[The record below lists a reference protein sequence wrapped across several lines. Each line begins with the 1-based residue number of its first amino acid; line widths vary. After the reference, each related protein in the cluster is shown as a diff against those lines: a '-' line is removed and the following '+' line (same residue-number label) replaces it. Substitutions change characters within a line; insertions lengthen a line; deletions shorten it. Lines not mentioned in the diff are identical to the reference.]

1 MINFIQVM
9 GFLIFLMDGKES
21 SVLKMDQKK
30 RISLSKIDKMFK
42 VINFELL
49 LKSSLWRSLLVV
61 NSLSPLQLE
70 VQKWLNLQVYY
81 NNSNWHDNLTETLN
95 FIAENELHFGL

>member
-1 MINFIQVM
+1 MIIFKQVM

-42 VINFELL
+42 VMNFELIEDF
-49 LKSSLWRSLLVV
+49 SV
-61 NSLSPLQLE
+61 
-70 VQKWLNLQVYY
+70 
-81 NNSNWHDNLTETLN
+81 TFMTC
-95 FIAENELHFGL
+95 G

>member
-49 LKSSLWRSLLVV
+49 LKSSL
-61 NSLSPLQLE
+61 
-70 VQKWLNLQVYY
+70 
-81 NNSNWHDNLTETLN
+81 
-95 FIAENELHFGL
+95 

>member
-1 MINFIQVM
+1 M

-42 VINFELL
+42 VINFESI
-49 LKSSLWRSLLVV
+49 LKSSLWRLLLNVV
-61 NSLSPLQLE
+61 NSLSPLELRSS
-70 VQKWLNLQVYY
+70 KITCNDWTWTAFLQ
-81 NNSNWHDNLTETLN
+81 E
-95 FIAENELHFGL
+95 F

>member
-1 MINFIQVM
+1 MIIFIQVM

-42 VINFELL
+42 VI
-49 LKSSLWRSLLVV
+49 
-61 NSLSPLQLE
+61 
-70 VQKWLNLQVYY
+70 
-81 NNSNWHDNLTETLN
+81 
-95 FIAENELHFGL
+95 

>member
-1 MINFIQVM
+1 MTIFIQVM

-42 VINFELL
+42 VIKFKLI
-49 LKSSLWRSLLVV
+49 KVFSVTFV
-61 NSLSPLQLE
+61 
-70 VQKWLNLQVYY
+70 
-81 NNSNWHDNLTETLN
+81 TC
-95 FIAENELHFGL
+95 G

>member
-1 MINFIQVM
+1 M

-42 VINFELL
+42 VINFELIKL
-49 LKSSLWRSLLVV
+49 FSVTFV
-61 NSLSPLQLE
+61 
-70 VQKWLNLQVYY
+70 
-81 NNSNWHDNLTETLN
+81 TCC
-95 FIAENELHFGL
+95 

>member
-1 MINFIQVM
+1 MESFLNKFIMARTCHCNFFKKFNSQLLLFFKQVM

-42 VINFELL
+42 VINFELI
-49 LKSSLWRSLLVV
+49 
-61 NSLSPLQLE
+61 E
-70 VQKWLNLQVYY
+70 VFSV
-81 NNSNWHDNLTETLN
+81 T
-95 FIAENELHFGL
+95 FIACG

>member
-61 NSLSPLQLE
+61 NSLSSLQLE
-70 VQKWLNLQVYY
+70 VQK
-81 NNSNWHDNLTETLN
+81 
-95 FIAENELHFGL
+95 

>member
-1 MINFIQVM
+1 MIIFKQVM

-42 VINFELL
+42 AINFELL
-49 LKSSLWRSLLVV
+49 L
-61 NSLSPLQLE
+61 
-70 VQKWLNLQVYY
+70 
-81 NNSNWHDNLTETLN
+81 
-95 FIAENELHFGL
+95 

>member
-1 MINFIQVM
+1 M

-42 VINFELL
+42 VINFESI
-49 LKSSLWRSLLVV
+49 KVFSVTFV
-61 NSLSPLQLE
+61 
-70 VQKWLNLQVYY
+70 
-81 NNSNWHDNLTETLN
+81 TC
-95 FIAENELHFGL
+95 G

>member
-1 MINFIQVM
+1 MNGIFFKINLKWLGLVTAISLKSLTFEMINFIQVM

-42 VINFELL
+42 VISYELI
-49 LKSSLWRSLLVV
+49 
-61 NSLSPLQLE
+61 
-70 VQKWLNLQVYY
+70 QVF
-81 NNSNWHDNLTETLN
+81 SVTFVTCQW
-95 FIAENELHFGL
+95 

>member
-1 MINFIQVM
+1 M

-42 VINFELL
+42 VINFESI
-49 LKSSLWRSLLVV
+49 LKSSLWRLLLVV
-61 NSLSPLQLE
+61 NSLSPLELRSL
-70 VQKWLNLQVYY
+70 KITCNDWTWTAFLQ
-81 NNSNWHDNLTETLN
+81 E
-95 FIAENELHFGL
+95 F